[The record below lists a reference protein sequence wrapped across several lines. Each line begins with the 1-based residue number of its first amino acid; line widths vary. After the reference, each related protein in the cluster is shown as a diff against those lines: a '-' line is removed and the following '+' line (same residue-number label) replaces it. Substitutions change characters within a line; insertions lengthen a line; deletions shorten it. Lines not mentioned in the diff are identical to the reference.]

1 MKKLTLLLTLFCFP
15 FYISAA
21 DWASAE
27 KLFEQGD
34 FATALPL
41 YQQLSSSAKGD
52 ARYKAQLRTVACQSH
67 LGEYL
72 NAAKTMLS
80 YPLPADN
87 AWKARF
93 LLYRIQTARQASNT
107 YRRIL
112 ETREIDDEQARQDP
126 EQWTRAQWQQHIQ
139 DDYQTLWAL
148 RNSLVQLPTAAETLI
163 LNVKDTDVQR
173 IPTLFDF
180 TVSDWQ
186 NNLPENPAQ
195 TSQPRTFLDGYARL
209 HPTAQKKGALL
220 ADMLYTAYTL
230 GGTHRTEAQIFWQTD
245 FILLPFHHTEMFTF
259 SDKEK
264 AVQSALRAL
273 QTLHGASSSSSLWDK
288 VKGYAGQ
295 GHFYGR
301 SYAAY
306 EAAQLAYNNDL
317 RAEALQICRYAKQT
331 FGSSYYVQRCEEL
344 ADQITRASFSFRT
357 PEQPLRPEQPALTAT
372 VRNLDEFHGRIY
384 SVSYEELET
393 FYKQRNRNGKIY
405 SWNFLSQLSDEN
417 IKTLLDGKKPYRT
430 FSQKVTYKK
439 QYFDEEITLALPA
452 LPPGFY
458 VVLTGAQKEFSPDK
472 SPVYGTVIN
481 LTDLA
486 VFTTA
491 AIEGNPDDYE
501 WTLSSSP
508 RTYQPRLFRF
518 YTLNLKTGAP
528 EPTTQLQLLLDQ
540 SQRQTLTTDENGRA
554 ALTRSVSVGQHD
566 YNSHAVHTLAQKN
579 GHYAY
584 TPQSVYFHFSV
595 SSPVRLFTQTDRA
608 IYRPGQTVEMSFQ
621 TFQHVVRGTQVLPN
635 TPLSVKVTNAAGKKI
650 FTTRL
655 TTNEMGTAQTK
666 FTLPDDNPM
675 LGNFSIDV
683 SATVKGSPYHDYH
696 SFAVEEYKRPDY
708 EISLQ
713 ENALLSYGKTG
724 TVTGHTQYYFGTP
737 LTNATVNY
745 TITRAPYVPPFYWW
759 WYRPLGE
766 ETLITQGTT
775 QTDNK
780 GDFSITFKPEMISK
794 DEPFAR
800 YRVKAEVLDESGR
813 AIETTRTYT
822 IGVHP
827 HLFKVDFTQG
837 FYDAGKTISSAATLD
852 LTDTQGRSASGKVT
866 LRVARIKDEPV
877 LEKTSFRPYNSQKPP
892 LEQWYK
898 EAATLKTV
906 FSQTYTFDK
915 KGAQTLSLPAL
926 EEGVYRLT
934 LENNQA
940 ETQHL
945 IFVVVKDGV
954 TLNLPAVALPQHDTY
969 YVGETARILVGAAA
983 LKAPKYA
990 ELYTQG
996 SFLLDA
1002 KQLPQAL
1009 HVFEYT
1015 VKPTDRGGIALRW
1028 FGVDQYQIFQAGTT
1042 LQVPFDNKELTVTLD
1057 NPEKAIPGQNA
1068 AWTILAK
1075 DKNARP
1081 VSGQASISVYDK
1093 SLDYYAAKTNPF
1105 TLSNFFSQN
1114 ASLGGW
1120 AFSTPTGDTVVYSL
1134 QRDNRKWI
1142 DLLQLPSINLGMM
1155 HRMYKGMARGGVMLN
1170 MVKMAAPQATA
1181 DMAMEESAMAM
1192 ADNGFAADTKAVK
1205 TTGVAEKETQ
1215 TQEEPVRTDFAETAY
1230 FNTLLPVTNG
1240 KGAVRFKWPDSLTSW
1255 NILGYVLTKDT
1266 DLGTFSAQTVTRKD
1280 FMVRLQLPRF
1290 YREGDKGILQAAVTN
1305 LTARKLTVPVTITLR
1320 KGTSSA
1326 NALFG
1331 ITNATQ
1337 TVAVAPNETAFVSW
1351 TVTAPYAPEVYQ
1363 ITATGKTAT
1372 VSDGEQKDFL
1382 VLPGTM
1388 RLLSTVNK
1396 PLREGNTSLTLGE
1409 VAQNPSAKAEIAA
1422 FSIHPSLALSVLNS
1436 MPQLLASPYND
1447 LVSALHRYVPLAV
1460 VHQFYTTYPQL
1471 KEAVKKLPKR
1481 TGLTAPWNE
1490 KDPLRLTLLEQ
1501 TPWTYQARGRQQNT
1515 ADIINLFDD
1524 KTVNTQLE
1532 KSLKQIAQF
1541 QKSNGAFTWFAGG
1554 PESEYL
1560 TLYALESFAQALAYK
1575 ATIPQAQAKKAF
1587 DYIVPKIEKRLKEDK
1602 NGNEASVSFAL
1613 YAAYVLSAFPQEWP
1627 QFSKAKPYIKKWA
1640 DYADGAARFMTPLGQ
1655 IYAAAV
1661 YHRLGDDVKAN
1672 AYLDKVLARMKTN
1685 DLTGAYFAPEPQSWV
1700 WYRDTL
1706 TTQTVTLR
1714 TLLEIRPQAPQ
1725 IEPMLQWLLFNRQT
1739 NEWNSKAAA
1748 QAVFTVLDVMQAKG
1762 LLSSPTRYSFQW
1774 AGQNKQLQFDP
1785 FDWTAD
1791 LQFTQQGSAIT
1802 PASYTA
1808 RVTKQGGATDFA
1820 SLSVI
1825 YRAGKADASPK
1836 GVLNVARAYFVRFT
1850 ENNTQK
1856 LRPLKPG
1863 ETVKVGDEVE
1873 VHLTLTTDSA
1883 FDYVLLSDP
1892 KPAGFESADLLSAWT
1907 WNPVSMYREVRDA
1920 QTNFFID
1927 HLPAGKVTLRYVLR
1941 PTVPGQMN
1949 ALPAQVQSM
1958 YAPEYGAHTETAE
1971 VNVVK

>member
-1 MKKLTLLLTLFCFP
+1 MKKLTLLLTLLCFP
-15 FYISAA
+15 FYLSAA
-21 DWASAE
+21 DLPSAE

-52 ARYKAQLRTVACQSH
+52 TLYKVQLRIVACQFH
-67 LGEYL
+67 MGEYL

-112 ETREIDDEQARQDP
+112 ETREIDDEQAQQDP
-126 EQWTRAQWQQHIQ
+126 EQWTRAQWQNRIQ
-139 DDYQTLWAL
+139 EDYQTLWAL
-148 RNSLVQLPTAAETLI
+148 RNTLVQLPTAAETLI
-163 LNVKDTDVQR
+163 LNVKDTDLQR

-180 TVSDWQ
+180 TVSEWLS
-186 NNLPENPAQ
+186 NLPEKPTK

-209 HPTAQKKGALL
+209 HPTAEKKGALR
-220 ADMLYTAYTL
+220 ADILYTAYTM
-230 GGTHRTEAQIFWQTD
+230 GGTNRAEAQIFWQTD
-245 FILLPFHHTEMFTF
+245 YILLPFHHAEMFTF
-259 SDKEK
+259 TNKEK
-264 AVQSALRAL
+264 AVQSALSAL
-273 QTLHGASSSSSLWDK
+273 QTLHGAAASASWWDK

-295 GHFYGR
+295 GHHYGR

-306 EAAQLAYNNDL
+306 EAAQLAYDNDL
-317 RAEALQICRYAKQT
+317 RAQALQICRYAQQT

-344 ADQITRASFSFRT
+344 AEQITRPSFSFST
-357 PEQPLRPEQPALTAT
+357 PEQPLRPEQPSLNAT
-372 VRNLDEFHGRIY
+372 VRNLDDFHGRIY
-384 SVSYEELET
+384 SMSYEELET
-393 FYKQRNRNGKIY
+393 FYKQRSRNSRIT

-417 IKTLLDGKKPYRT
+417 IKTLLNGKKSYRT

-439 QYFDEEITLALPA
+439 QYFDEEITLSLPA
-452 LPPGFY
+452 LTPGFY
-458 VVLTGAQKEFSPDK
+458 VVLTSAQKEFSPQK
-472 SPVYGTVIN
+472 SPVYGTVLN

-528 EPTTQLQLLLDQ
+528 EPATQLQILLEQ
-540 SQRQTLTTDENGRA
+540 SQRQTLTTDENGQG
-554 ALTRSVSVGQHD
+554 ALTRSISVGQHD

-595 SSPVRLFTQTDRA
+595 SAPVRLFVQTDRA
-608 IYRPGQTVEMSFQ
+608 IYRPGQTVEISVQ
-621 TFQHVVRGTQVLPN
+621 AFQHVVRGTQVLPN
-635 TPLSVKVTNAAGKKI
+635 TALSVKVNNASGDKI

-675 LGNFSIDV
+675 LGSFSVDV
-683 SATVKGSPYHDYH
+683 SANVKGSTYHDYY
-696 SFAVEEYKRPDY
+696 SFEVEEYKRPDY

-713 ENALLSYGKTG
+713 EDALLSYGKTG
-724 TVTGHTQYYFGTP
+724 TVTGHAQYYFGTP

-745 TITRAPYVPPFYWW
+745 TVTRAPYIPPFYWW
-759 WYRPLGE
+759 WYRPMSE
-766 ETLITQGTT
+766 ETLITQGKT

-780 GDFSITFKPEMISK
+780 GDFSLTFKPEMISK

-837 FYDAGKTISSAATLD
+837 FYDANKPLSSLATLD

-866 LRVARIKDEPV
+866 LRVARLKDEPV
-877 LEKTSFRPYNSQKPP
+877 VEKKNFRPYNSQKPP

-898 EAATLKTV
+898 DAPALKTV

-915 KGAQTLSLPAL
+915 KGSQTIALPAL

-934 LENNQA
+934 LESSQA

-945 IFVVVKDGV
+945 IFLVVKDGA
-954 TLNLPAVALPQHDTY
+954 TLSLPAVALPQHATY
-969 YVGETARILVGAAA
+969 YPGETSRILVGAAA

-996 SFLLDA
+996 SFLLA
-1002 KQLPQAL
+1002 TRKLPQAL
-1009 HVFEYT
+1009 SVFEYT
-1015 VKPTDRGGIALRW
+1015 VQPTDRGGIALRW
-1028 FGVDQYQIFQAGTT
+1028 FGVGQYQIFQADTT
-1042 LQVPFDNKELTVTLD
+1042 LEVPFDNKKLTVTLD
-1057 NPEKAIPGQNA
+1057 NPEVAIPGQNA
-1068 AWTILAK
+1068 LWTLLAK
-1075 DKNARP
+1075 DKNGRP
-1081 VSGQASISVYDK
+1081 VNGQASVTVYDK

-1105 TLSNFFSQN
+1105 DVGSFFTQN
-1114 ASLGGW
+1114 AVPGGF
-1120 AFSTPTGDTVVYSL
+1120 ASSTPTGGTLVYSL
-1134 QRDNRKWI
+1134 YKENRKWI
-1142 DLLQLPSINLGMM
+1142 DLLQLPTLNLVMM
-1155 HRMYKGMARGGVMLN
+1155 RQMYKGVGRSRALG
-1170 MVKMAAPQATA
+1170 MVKMASVQFDAAP
-1181 DMAMEESAMAM
+1181 MAMEESAMAV
-1192 ADNGFAADTKAVK
+1192 ADNGFTANAKSVT
-1205 TTGVAEKETQ
+1205 TTGAAEETQ
-1215 TQEEPVRTDFAETAY
+1215 AQETPVRTDFAETAY
-1230 FNTLLPVTNG
+1230 FNTLIPVTNG
-1240 KGAVRFKWPDSLTSW
+1240 KGTVRFKWPDSLTSW
-1255 NILGYVLTKDT
+1255 NILGYALTKDT
-1266 DLGTFSAQTVTRKD
+1266 DLGTFSAQTITRKD

-1290 YREGDKGILQAAVTN
+1290 YREGDKGILQVAVTN

-1320 KGTSSA
+1320 KGTSPA
-1326 NALFG
+1326 NTLFG
-1331 ITNATQ
+1331 ITNDTQ
-1337 TVAVAPNETAFVSW
+1337 TINVAPNETAFVSW
-1351 TVTAPYAPEVYQ
+1351 AVTAPYAPEVYQ

-1396 PLREGNTSLTLGE
+1396 PLREGNTSLTLNE
-1409 VAQNPSAKAEIAA
+1409 VSQNPSAKAEIAA

-1436 MPQLLASPYND
+1436 MPQLLATPHND

-1501 TPWTYQARGRQQNT
+1501 TPWTYQARGRQQNA

-1524 KTVNTQLE
+1524 KTVGAQLE

-1541 QKSNGAFTWFAGG
+1541 QNSNGAFTWFAGG
-1554 PESEYL
+1554 PDSEYL

-1587 DYIVPKIEKRLKEDK
+1587 DYIVPKIEKRMKEDK

-1613 YAAYVLSAFPQEWP
+1613 YASYVLSAFPQEWA
-1627 QFSKAKPYIKKWA
+1627 QYSKAKPYIKKWV
-1640 DYADGAARFMTPLGQ
+1640 DYADGASRFMTPLGQ

-1661 YHRLGDDVKAN
+1661 YHRLGDDIKAN

-1739 NEWNSKAAA
+1739 NEWSSKGAA

-1762 LLSSPTRYSFQW
+1762 FLSSPIRYTFQW

-1802 PASYTA
+1802 PAAYTA

-1825 YRAGKADASPK
+1825 YRAGKVDASPK
-1836 GVLNVARAYFVRFT
+1836 GVINVERAYFVRFT

-1883 FDYVLLSDP
+1883 FEYVLLSDP
-1892 KPAGFESADLLSAWT
+1892 KPAGFESADLHSGWT
-1907 WNPVSMYREVRDA
+1907 WNPVSMYRELRDA
-1920 QTNFFID
+1920 QTNFFINY
-1927 HLPAGKVTLRYVLR
+1927 LPAGKVTLRYVLR

-1958 YAPEYGAHTETAE
+1958 YAPEYGAHTETAA
-1971 VNVVK
+1971 VNVAR